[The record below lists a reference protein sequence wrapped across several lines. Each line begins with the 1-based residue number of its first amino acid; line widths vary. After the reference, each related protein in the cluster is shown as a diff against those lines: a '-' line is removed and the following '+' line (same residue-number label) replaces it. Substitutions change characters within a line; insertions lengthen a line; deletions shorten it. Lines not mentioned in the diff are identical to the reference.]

1 MAHALLPSTLL
12 NRASGG
18 LPLGPLF
25 STNGINRGTG
35 LSIVT
40 RFVKAKTRG
49 IGLIHMR

>member
-1 MAHALLPSTLL
+1 MAYALLPSTLL
-12 NRASGG
+12 NRAPGG
-18 LPLGPLF
+18 LLGPLF